1 MNRRLFIRAT
11 LATTP
16 LVATIPD
23 FLLPKSDRAPKGF
36 VAKAGEGRH
45 HGHIQLTGVNANV
58 QDVKV
63 SGKDTN
69 GDFALFEQTGLSP
82 GRGVPLHIHPAQ
94 DELFRILDGEY
105 HFQVG
110 DEKYQLK
117 AGDAIFLPRNVA
129 HAWIQVSQTGK
140 TLVLVQP
147 AGKLEEFFVTM
158 SGLQKPPTPD
168 ELAKHFA
175 DNEMKVVGPPMKLD

>member
-1 MNRRLFIRAT
+1 MNRRTFIQAT

-16 LVATIPD
+16 VVGMIPD
-23 FLLPKSDRAPKGF
+23 FLLPKADRVSKGF
-36 VAKAGEGRH
+36 VVKAGEGRH
-45 HGHIQLTGVNANV
+45 HGHIQLAGVNVNV

-110 DEKYQLK
+110 DEKHQLK

-129 HAWIQVSQTGK
+129 HAWIQVSQTGR
-140 TLVLVQP
+140 TLVLLQP
-147 AGKLEEFFVTM
+147 AGKLEEFFLTM
-158 SGLQKPPTPD
+158 AGLKKPPTPE

>member
-1 MNRRLFIRAT
+1 MNRRTFIQTT
-11 LATTP
+11 LATAP
-16 LVATIPD
+16 LVATNPA
-23 FLLPKSDRAPKGF
+23 FESGKADRAPKGF
-36 VAKAGEGRH
+36 VAKAGEGRY
-45 HGHIQLTGVNANV
+45 HGHIQLTGVNANI

-94 DELFRILDGEY
+94 DEIFRILDGEY

-110 DEKYQLK
+110 DEKHQLT

-140 TLVLVQP
+140 TLVLLQP
-147 AGKLEEFFVTM
+147 AGKLEAFFLTM
-158 SGLQKPPTPD
+158 SGLKKPPTPE
-168 ELAKHFA
+168 ELAQHFA
-175 DNEMKVVGPPMKLD
+175 DNEMRVVGPPMKLD

>member
-1 MNRRLFIRAT
+1 MNRRTFIQAT
-11 LATTP
+11 LAAAP
-16 LVATIPD
+16 VATTMPT
-23 FLLPKSDRAPKGF
+23 LVPGKSDRAPKGF
-36 VAKAGEGRH
+36 VAKAGEGRY
-45 HGHIQLTGVNANV
+45 HGHIQLTGVNVNI

-110 DEKYQLK
+110 DEKYRLK

-158 SGLQKPPTPD
+158 SSLQKPPTPD

-175 DNEMKVVGPPMKLD
+175 DNDMKIVGPPMKPD